1 MLLYGDWLGLDVRLV
16 TLFLDDGVWYTS
28 DVLPRRWSESVRDC
42 RFSFSGR
49 GGGPSTLSCCEC
61 WDTSLLVE
69 KKNYFLIVSKYH
81 YDISN
86 PGLIYYIKLSCD
98 SGKRIFEKNIHKTL
112 KQCYLRI
119 TCGSFGSGGFGGGG
133 NSPRSGGSLRRLH
146 ILSWEREAGKLGLSY
161 TPISPVLSRI
171 SFSLGV
177 NGRSGREARLLC
189 IEVRTFTLLYSR
201 FITILPYRNIIK
213 LWKFTKS
220 NIKIKFHLKPME

>member
-1 MLLYGDWLGLDVRLV
+1 MLLYGEWLGLDVRLAVV

-42 RFSFSGR
+42 RFSFSGI
-49 GGGPSTLSCCEC
+49 GGGPSTSSCCEC
-61 WDTSLLVE
+61 WDTSLFVE

-81 YDISN
+81 FDVSNQGSKSVMSKYLESLVNRISN
-86 PGLIYYIKLSCD
+86 KKKIDKILNPS
-98 SGKRIFEKNIHKTL
+98 
-112 KQCYLRI
+112 YLRI
-119 TCGSFGSGGFGGGG
+119 TSGFFGSGGFGGGG

-189 IEVRTFTLLYSR
+189 VEVTTFTLYSR
-201 FITILPYRNIIK
+201 FIMIHPYRNIIK
-213 LWKFTKS
+213 L
-220 NIKIKFHLKPME
+220 